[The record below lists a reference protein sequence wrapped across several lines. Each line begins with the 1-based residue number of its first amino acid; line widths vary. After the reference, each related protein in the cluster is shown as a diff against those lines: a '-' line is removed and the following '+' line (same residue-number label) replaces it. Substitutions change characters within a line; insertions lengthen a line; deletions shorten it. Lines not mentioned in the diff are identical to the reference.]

1 MHPARDPIHA
11 RTASPHLQ
19 VLLWLCVWT
28 TTLTV
33 DLINPLRALMVWAWV
48 ELLNTACFTTGT
60 SMLNRDLC
68 LVDIAIYNA
77 HLRVRARLLARPRL
91 PCCLR
96 TRLAALGGSALPG
109 AEARPLA
116 ASPPP
121 QARASRLD
129 SCPSPHMWSVQVER
143 VH

>member
-11 RTASPHLQ
+11 RTTGPHLQ
-19 VLLWLCVWT
+19 VVLWLTVWT

-96 TRLAALGGSALPG
+96 TPGGSGRLGALGRLGVSDG
-109 AEARPLA
+109 APLA
-116 ASPPP
+116 LARVPEPPPPPPP
-121 QARASRLD
+121 Q
-129 SCPSPHMWSVQVER
+129 PPP
-143 VH
+143 